1 MLAMPPFRLMVDP
14 RGGILHASHASHKA
28 TVMKLQIRQPLL
40 SLDTGQV
47 VTLDD
52 AAGTRIVTRSG
63 TVWVTEEGTPQD
75 HIVEGGHSF
84 VVAQDGRTLVQALA
98 PSVVALQ

>member
-1 MLAMPPFRLMVDP
+1 MRLE
-14 RGGILHASHASHKA
+14 
-28 TVMKLQIRQPLL
+28 IRRPLL

-52 AAGTRIVTRSG
+52 AAGTRICTRSG
-63 TVWVTEEGTPQD
+63 TLWVTEEGRIQD
-75 HIVEGGHSF
+75 HIVECGNCI
-84 VVAQDGRTLVQALA
+84 VVEHPGRTLVQALA